1 MASYNQHDEDRDYRG
16 RNQNPSNQNR
26 DWNNRFDDD
35 RRGQQRWQNQD
46 ADTRGVS
53 GNDGYSR
60 ESSSDDRRNSWDQ
73 NRSRNNY
80 TDHARQSWENQS
92 WRRDQDDA
100 SRRYSNDYG
109 SSSRNQS
116 YGSSYGQQD
125 QDRRRSADND
135 NDRSWSSASGQD
147 RSRNMNSVY
156 GRSSDLSDRSR
167 NQGYGSSYGQ
177 QAYTSGS
184 DPNAYGRDQRRDWSS
199 SSDRSSR
206 DDRSRNQS
214 YGGSASSN
222 RNWQAGHNSWD
233 SSRDNQNYSMRNDSD
248 YAQDFYDRDENSRYR
263 QQRSHRDDDQHE
275 DQGFFGRM
283 VDRVS
288 HWFSDDEDD
297 NRDTRRNWQDRDQRR
312 SY

>member
-26 DWNNRFDDD
+26 DWNNRFDDQP
-35 RRGQQRWQNQD
+35 RGQQRWQD
-46 ADTRGVS
+46 DVSTRGVS

-60 ESSSDDRRNSWDQ
+60 ESSSASDERRNSWDQ

-80 TDHARQSWENQS
+80 TDHSRQSWENQN

-109 SSSRNQS
+109 SSSRNQG
-116 YGSSYGQQD
+116 YGSSYEQQD
-125 QDRRRSADND
+125 QNRRRSSDND
-135 NDRSWSSASGQD
+135 NDRSWSPSAQD

-156 GRSSDLSDRSR
+156 GRSSELNDRSR

-184 DPNAYGRDQRRDWSS
+184 DPNAYGRDQRRGSS
-199 SSDRSSR
+199 SSDQNRYDQRSS
-206 DDRSRNQS
+206 
-214 YGGSASSN
+214 SSN
-222 RNWQAGHNSWD
+222 RNWQSGHNSWD
-233 SSRDNQNYSMRNDSD
+233 SSRDNQGYGMRNDAD
-248 YAQDFYDRDENSRYR
+248 YSRDFYDRDENSRYR
-263 QQRSHRDDDQHE
+263 QQRSHRDEDRHDD
-275 DQGFFGRM
+275 DDRGFFGRM
-283 VDRVS
+283 ADRVS
-288 HWFSDDEDD
+288 HWFSDDDDDSRD
-297 NRDTRRNWQDRDQRR
+297 NRRDWQGRDQRR